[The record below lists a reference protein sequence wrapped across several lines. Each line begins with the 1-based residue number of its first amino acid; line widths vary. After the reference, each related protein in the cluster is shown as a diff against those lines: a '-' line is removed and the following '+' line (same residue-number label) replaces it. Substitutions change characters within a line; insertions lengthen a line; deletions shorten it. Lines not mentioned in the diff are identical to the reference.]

1 MLGAILFIVITKPR
15 KGLQMTQ
22 DKKPYKHNNMN
33 LTVKKEDKE
42 YCDKLMK
49 EIQETHG
56 FKVTVT
62 ELFSHILLIYKAN
75 KPDWVNDPPKAKPRI
90 QS

>member
-1 MLGAILFIVITKPR
+1 
-15 KGLQMTQ
+15 
-22 DKKPYKHNNMN
+22 MN

-42 YCDKLMK
+42 YCDKLMQ

-62 ELFSHILLIYKAN
+62 ELFSHILLIYKDN
-75 KPDWVNDPPKAKPRI
+75 KPDWVAIKERANQLWKEHFKTQAI
-90 QS
+90 AA